1 MMDEKEEE
9 EDGRSREERWGR
21 GKDVEK
27 EEIRKG
33 KEDVYVEYTGTVWA
47 NFMSRESN
55 PGRQGIRSGVVGFLE
70 EQNVTT
76 VGFTGFQNRYALA
89 MRRDRALELGV
100 TSIEDLI
107 PIAAELSAG
116 SDLEFFGRTEWFRLR
131 DLYNMDFADKLT
143 FDVSLMYTAVAERQV
158 DVISAYTTDGRV
170 AAYDLLLLDDP
181 RNALLAYDAMILAS
195 ANAAAQP
202 KFMQVLDTLVD
213 SIPDE
218 AMRQANRLVDVNGES
233 ITVALEYLRGE
244 MTKN

>member
-1 MMDEKEEE
+1 MGSAVVYEA
-9 EDGRSREERWGR
+9 
-21 GKDVEK
+21 
-27 EEIRKG
+27 IRNG
-33 KEDVYVEYTGTVWA
+33 TVDVYVEYTGMVWA

-55 PGRQGIRSGVVGFLE
+55 PGREGIRSGVVEFLE

-76 VGFTGFQNRYALA
+76 VGFTGFRNRYALA
-89 MRRDRALELGV
+89 MRRDRARELGV

-181 RNALLAYDAMILAS
+181 RNALLAYDAIILAS
-195 ANAAAQP
+195 TNAAAQP
-202 KFMQVLDTLVD
+202 EFMRILEALVD
-213 SIPDE
+213 SIPDA
-218 AMRQANRLVDVNGES
+218 AMRQANRLVDVDGES

>member
-1 MMDEKEEE
+1 
-9 EDGRSREERWGR
+9 
-21 GKDVEK
+21 
-27 EEIRKG
+27 
-33 KEDVYVEYTGTVWA
+33 
-47 NFMSRESN
+47 
-55 PGRQGIRSGVVGFLE
+55 
-70 EQNVTT
+70 
-76 VGFTGFQNRYALA
+76 

-143 FDVSLMYTAVAERQV
+143 FDTSLMYTAVAERQV

-195 ANAAAQP
+195 ENAAAQP
-202 KFMQVLDTLVD
+202 EFVQVLDSLVD

-218 AMRQANRLVDVNGES
+218 AMRQANRLVDVDGES
-233 ITVALEYLRGE
+233 ITVALEYLGDE
-244 MTKN
+244 MAKN